1 MKSTLC
7 TSEQFNHLWL
17 FFREELAIDMYIL
30 GRVARAGRT
39 GTAHSLIGPDEI
51 SYVFDL
57 HLFLGRPM
65 KIVEPGVA
73 TVGRSRNIVTTSQ
86 QSCGKVMFLQV
97 SVCSRGGMHG
107 SSYVRPQPHMP
118 PQPLTSSPSA
128 YGWQVAT
135 TYPTGMLSSLIYPLF
150 LNVFLY
156 CMKWEPRYQITFSL
170 TCLWWNWI
178 HEFPVRRFQFLQRL
192 WRFRYRWIVW

>member
-1 MKSTLC
+1 
-7 TSEQFNHLWL
+7 
-17 FFREELAIDMYIL
+17 MYIL

-86 QSCGKVMFLQV
+86 QSCGKVMFLQA
-97 SVCSRGGMHG
+97 SVCSRGE
-107 SSYVRPQPHMP
+107 
-118 PQPLTSSPSA
+118 
-128 YGWQVAT
+128 
-135 TYPTGMLSSLIYPLF
+135 
-150 LNVFLY
+150 
-156 CMKWEPRYQITFSL
+156 CMAPAM
-170 TCLWWNWI
+170 
-178 HEFPVRRFQFLQRL
+178 
-192 WRFRYRWIVW
+192 

>member
-86 QSCGKVMFLQV
+86 RSCGKVMFLQV
-97 SVCSRGGMHG
+97 SVCSRGGKCMAPAMYAPSHTCPLSHTRPPPRRTVG
-107 SSYVRPQPHMP
+107 KWPLRIPLECCLVWYTRCFLMYSY
-118 PQPLTSSPSA
+118 
-128 YGWQVAT
+128 
-135 TYPTGMLSSLIYPLF
+135 
-150 LNVFLY
+150 
-156 CMKWEPRYQITFSL
+156 
-170 TCLWWNWI
+170 
-178 HEFPVRRFQFLQRL
+178 
-192 WRFRYRWIVW
+192 IVWNESLGTK